1 MTSQDEEEDD
11 HERSGTDSANDTDAT
26 LVEDAPPRVHE
37 RLPTPPPPPPL
48 QTQTQVQV
56 QGPKSTIPPPIS
68 ESVLGKR
75 NRPPSSEMDIDAPAP
90 PTSDK
95 DRVSIMSKDSS
106 SSKVKDKVKDADIM
120 KEKDKDRE
128 AFMLVSRFAIQKEK
142 PAPPEAGSSKLVSPP
157 APAPAATVGQVSD
170 VRDVEM
176 QDLATAKPPPP
187 LPPRKPREVDDSVMM
202 FGSYI
207 HFFYDSGLFNWT
219 EFFWIGRQHD
229 VSECMDNCMFQI
241 ETALLNF
248 EETTG
253 SGDDKTSIV
262 KR

>member
-1 MTSQDEEEDD
+1 
-11 HERSGTDSANDTDAT
+11 
-26 LVEDAPPRVHE
+26 
-37 RLPTPPPPPPL
+37 
-48 QTQTQVQV
+48 
-56 QGPKSTIPPPIS
+56 
-68 ESVLGKR
+68 
-75 NRPPSSEMDIDAPAP
+75 MDIDAPAP

-157 APAPAATVGQVSD
+157 APAPAATVGQVSE

-202 FGSYI
+202 FGQYPSSI
-207 HFFYDSGLFNWT
+207 VNLRLFNWMG
-219 EFFWIGRQHD
+219 FCFWIGRQHD